1 MKLIATKGYR
11 LLSPNLALCLIACS
25 VVHSA
30 GADVVFDGSIGSLP
44 AGTLRS
50 GDFIIS
56 ESDGQLS
63 GTNLFHSFERFNVNT
78 GESATF
84 SHTTPNVLN
93 IISRVTGDTGTL
105 IQGELN
111 VAQDSG
117 GTLSPSFASL
127 WLINPSGIVIG
138 EGAALNS
145 NGAFRLSS
153 ANEIGF
159 SNGDAFFSHDVT
171 NNSTLSFADPM
182 AFGFLSGDILPDS
195 VTPGTVVVEP
205 ISNDVSAFAFDLAL
219 VGTNADPEATGL
231 RIGPE
236 VSSDNDAFGPGVS
249 LTSSRV
255 VLHSLG
261 AEGTVLITPPG
272 DPGDINGVS
281 TGSGVEINN
290 TNIFSSDFGL
300 LMPPSILTITGE
312 NVSLNNS
319 AIASRSNATSQYL
332 LIGSINQTSI
342 TNSSVST
349 STISSLN
356 AGDLLITGNSIV
368 SSNSAIGSS
377 ATQLDGVDQPT
388 TFGNAGNITLSSS
401 DGGITLFN
409 PDISSV

>member
-1 MKLIATKGYR
+1 MTLTATKRDR
-11 LLSPNLALCLIACS
+11 LLTIKLALCLTASS

-30 GADVVFDGSIGSLP
+30 NADVVFDGSIGSVP

-50 GDFIIS
+50 GDFVIG

-84 SHTTPNVLN
+84 SHTTPNLLN

-105 IQGELN
+105 IQGQLN
-111 VAQDSG
+111 VVQDSG
-117 GTLSPSFASL
+117 GVLSPSFASL

-159 SNGDAFFSHDVT
+159 TNGDAFFSHDVT
-171 NNSTLSFADPM
+171 NDSTLSFADPA
-182 AFGFLSGDILPDS
+182 AFGFLSGDTLPDS
-195 VTPGTVVVEP
+195 VTPGSVVFEP
-205 ISNDVSAFAFDLAL
+205 LNNNDSALVFDLAL
-219 VGTNADPEATGL
+219 VGTNADPGATGL

-236 VSSDNDAFGPGVS
+236 VTDDNATAGPSVS
-249 LTSSRV
+249 LTSNRV

-261 AEGTVLITPPG
+261 TEGTVFITPPAN
-272 DPGDINGVS
+272 PGGISGVS

-290 TNIFSSDFGL
+290 TSILASDFGFL
-300 LMPPSILTITGE
+300 IPPSILTISGE

-319 AIASRSNATSQYL
+319 AIESSSNATSQSL
-332 LIGSINQTSI
+332 VIGSINQTSI
-342 TNSSVST
+342 INSILST
-349 STISSLN
+349 STVSLS
-356 AGDLLITGNSIV
+356 LIHI
-368 SSNSAIGSS
+368 
-377 ATQLDGVDQPT
+377 
-388 TFGNAGNITLSSS
+388 
-401 DGGITLFN
+401 
-409 PDISSV
+409 